1 VTQCVSQCETGRTT
15 GFWGN
20 NGEDN
25 NRWGSGHSRSD
36 GKTNPV
42 MAMVLNF
49 LQNSAHNP
57 HALHE

>member
-1 VTQCVSQCETGRTT
+1 MSQCETGRTT
-15 GFWGN
+15 EFWGN

-25 NRWGSGHSRSD
+25 NQWGSGHGRLD